1 MNNIR
6 WMDEEMDGRTHTYIR
21 MYRQTHACTDRW
33 IDIHV
38 HV

>member
-21 MYRQTHACTDRW
+21 MYRHMHAQTDG
-33 IDIHV
+33 
-38 HV
+38 